1 MSNIACVLSETG
13 TAYYSRA
20 PEFNPG
26 FLVGMRVGHFFQV
39 WFAVSYYMSLCSE
52 FRVMTS
58 VTQEWCSV
66 RVYLQLFVGGLMSYL
81 RYLCLFAHSG
91 VQSIMSC
98 VFLCLCPV
106 YPMLPVS
113 LDCSFLIV
121 PSLFYNVYLCV
132 ILTCR
137 SHYINVQVKVNYFAL
152 LNLKKNFNLYFRPVV
167 KTGIKIIKYWYRYS
181 SFFKR
186 YCNFRCILCRWS
198 LNDNFR
204 HCQLVNSKNIS
215 ITKKWKNQIFSN
227 SELQCDNVV

>member
-1 MSNIACVLSETG
+1 MSNTACVLSETG

-26 FLVGMRVGHFFQV
+26 FLVGMRFGHFVQV

-58 VTQEWCSV
+58 VMQEWCSV

-113 LDCSFLIV
+113 LDCSFLIAS
-121 PSLFYNVYLCV
+121 SLFYNVYLCV

-152 LNLKKNFNLYFRPVV
+152 LNLKK
-167 KTGIKIIKYWYRYS
+167 KIIS
-181 SFFKR
+181 T
-186 YCNFRCILCRWS
+186 CILDRWLKQVLRLSNIDIVTAHS
-198 LNDNFR
+198 LRGTATSGAF
-204 HCQLVNSKNIS
+204 CGQVIS
-215 ITKKWKNQIFSN
+215 
-227 SELQCDNVV
+227 